1 MSGQEACALPD
12 APHTRQGHLVLVVGP
27 SGAGKDTLI
36 NGARATLTDQHTLRV
51 VRRVVTR
58 ISSQWE
64 DHDSLDVGTFLAQQQ
79 AGAFALHWQAHG
91 LHYGIPAIISQWLG
105 AGDSVICN
113 CSRAAI
119 KQARERFPD
128 VVVVLVT
135 ASKDILAARLA
146 GRARETTL
154 STRLERGIKL
164 EEDFVPDYTIFNDG
178 APATAIAEF
187 VRILEALH

>member
-1 MSGQEACALPD
+1 MPDMS
-12 APHTRQGHLVLVVGP
+12 HSRQGHLVLVVGP

-36 NGARATLTDQHTLRV
+36 NGARETLAQHHTIRV

-58 ISSQWE
+58 ASSQWE
-64 DHDSLDVGTFLAQQQ
+64 DHDSLDAGTFLAQQQ

-91 LHYGIPAIISQWLG
+91 LHYGIPAIIATWLH
-105 AGDSVICN
+105 AGEIVICN

-119 KQARERFPD
+119 GQAREKFPD

-135 ASKDILAARLA
+135 ASQDILAARLA
-146 GRARETTL
+146 GRARETAF
-154 STRLERGIKL
+154 STRLERGVKL
-164 EEDFVPDYTIFNDG
+164 EADFVPDYTILNDG

-187 VRILEALH
+187 VKILEALH